1 MKKIFVRSPY
11 FIEVDEVDQTTGK
24 IELYIWNKG
33 TTEPTNP
40 TYTLEKQIPSE
51 FQTKLSWNVSNFAK
65 EFVKPIAPT
74 LVSVPTEE
82 STKNWCYMKVVR
94 YSDNVELDDEI
105 FVCLNGYTN
114 YMGGYN
120 QNTNDSVVPLINP
133 DINLTTFLG
142 FNYVNVWIEDNQIY
156 LWEGNDDKFFTTLS
170 EGLWKLPYDYDRYRL
185 SIDGTSEYFFTI
197 QTEQLCEPKYTP
209 ITCSFI
215 NRFGGW
221 QFLTFFKANQQSIDV
236 NSKNFNLM
244 PELLD
249 YNTLIGTN
257 KSFNFNGM
265 QKITCN
271 TGWVDQNYFELIQDL
286 LLSETILLDNIPVY
300 CKSNSADYKTHL
312 KEKNIN
318 YTINFEYNFNL
329 INDVI

>member
-11 FIEVDEVDQTTGK
+11 FIEIDEVDQTSGK
-24 IELYIWNKG
+24 IEIYLWNKG
-33 TTEPTNP
+33 TSIPTTP
-40 TYTLEKQIPSE
+40 TYTLEKEIPSQY
-51 FQTKLSWNVSNFAK
+51 QTKLSWNVANYAK
-65 EFVKPIAPT
+65 EYIKPIAPV
-74 LVSVPTEE
+74 LVSVPTEDNVK
-82 STKNWCYMKVVR
+82 TWCYMKVVR
-94 YSDNVELDDEI
+94 YSDNVELDDETFI
-105 FVCLNGYTN
+105 CLNGYTN
-114 YMGGYN
+114 FLGGYN
-120 QNTNDSVVPLINP
+120 QNTTEFVFPLVNTNIK
-133 DINLTTFLG
+133 LTTFSN
-142 FNYVNVWIEDNQIY
+142 FNYIDVWIEENTDFVWQ
-156 LWEGNDDKFFTTLS
+156 GNDEYFFTPES
-170 EGLWKLPYDYDRYRL
+170 EGLWKLPYDYDPYTL
-185 SIDGTSEYFFTI
+185 VYEGGEIIFGI
-197 QTEQLCEPKYTP
+197 NTEQLCEPKYTP

-244 PELLD
+244 PQSLD
-249 YNTLIGTN
+249 YNTLIGSN
-257 KSFNFNGM
+257 KSFNFSGT

-286 LLSETILLDNIPVY
+286 LLSETILLDNIPVI

>member
-11 FIEVDEVDQTTGK
+11 FIEINEVGQTSGK
-24 IELYIWNKG
+24 IELYLWNKG
-33 TTEPTNP
+33 TSMPTNP
-40 TYTLEKQIPSE
+40 SYTLEKQIPSQY
-51 FQTKLSWNVSNFAK
+51 QTNLSWNISNFAK
-65 EFVKPIAPT
+65 EFIKPISPI
-74 LVSVPTEE
+74 LVSVPTEDNV
-82 STKNWCYMKVVR
+82 KNWCYIRVVS
-94 YSDNVELDDEI
+94 YSDNVEINDETFI
-105 FVCLNGYTN
+105 CLNGYSN
-114 YMGGYN
+114 YIGGYN
-120 QNTNDSVVPLINP
+120 QYNDYFIVSLVNNNITFQKSNSVVP
-133 DINLTTFLG
+133 
-142 FNYVNVWIEDNQIY
+142 YVNVFYEPGTYEIINYGTLIVDSPSMYKIPLTENVN
-156 LWEGNDDKFFTTLS
+156 GDDYF
-170 EGLWKLPYDYDRYRL
+170 EYY
-185 SIDGTSEYFFTI
+185 SI
-197 QTEQLCEPKYTP
+197 QLCEAKYTP

-236 NSKNFNLM
+236 NSKTYNLM
-244 PELLD
+244 PQSLN
-249 YNTLIGTN
+249 YNSLIGVN

-286 LLSETILLDNIPVY
+286 LLSETILLDNIPVI

>member
-11 FIEVDEVDQTTGK
+11 FIEINEVGQTSGK
-24 IELYIWNKG
+24 IELYLWNKG
-33 TTEPTNP
+33 TSMPTNP
-40 TYTLEKQIPSE
+40 SYTLEKQIPSQY
-51 FQTKLSWNVSNFAK
+51 QTNLSWNISNFAK
-65 EFVKPIAPT
+65 EFIKPISPI
-74 LVSVPTEE
+74 LVSVPTEDNV
-82 STKNWCYMKVVR
+82 KNWCYIRVVS
-94 YSDNVELDDEI
+94 YSDNVEINDEI
-105 FVCLNGYTN
+105 FICLNGYNN
-114 YMGGYN
+114 YIGGYN
-120 QNTNDSVVPLINP
+120 QSTEETIVPLVNT
-133 DINLTTFLG
+133 DIKFTTFSG
-142 FNYVNVWIEDNQIY
+142 FNFIDVWIEENETY
-156 LWEGNDDKFFTTLS
+156 NWEGNDDIFFTTTS
-170 EGLWKLPYDYDRYRL
+170 EGLWKLPYDYDDYTL
-185 SIDGTSEYFFTI
+185 SYDGGEGIFNI
-197 QTEQLCEPKYTP
+197 NTEQLCEAKYTP

-236 NSKNFNLM
+236 NSKTYNLM
-244 PELLD
+244 PQSLN
-249 YNTLIGTN
+249 YNSLIGVN

-286 LLSETILLDNIPVY
+286 LLSETILLDNIPVI
-300 CKSNSADYKTHL
+300 CKSNSAEYKTHL

>member
-11 FIEVDEVDQTTGK
+11 FVEIDEPNQINGK
-24 IELYIWNKG
+24 IEIYLWNKG
-33 TTEPTNP
+33 TSMPTNP
-40 TYTLEKQIPSE
+40 SYTLQKEIPS
-51 FQTKLSWNVSNFAK
+51 QYQRKLSWNVSNFAK
-65 EFVKPIAPT
+65 EFIKPVAPI
-74 LVSVPTEE
+74 LVSVPTEDNV
-82 STKNWCYMKVVR
+82 KNWCYMKVIS
-94 YSDNVELDDEI
+94 YSDDVEINDETFI
-105 FVCLNGYTN
+105 CLNGYTN
-114 YMGGYN
+114 YLGGYN
-120 QNTNDSVVPLINP
+120 QSTEETIVPLVNT
-133 DINLTTFLG
+133 DIKFTTFLG
-142 FNYVNVWIEDNQIY
+142 FNYINVWIEENTDFVWYSNNGS
-156 LWEGNDDKFFTTLS
+156 ESFTPSS
-170 EGLWKLPYDYDRYRL
+170 EGLWKLPFDYDIYTL
-185 SIDGTSEYFFTI
+185 EYVGGETIFSIN
-197 QTEQLCEPKYTP
+197 TEQLCEAKYTP

-236 NSKNFNLM
+236 NSKTYNLM
-244 PELLD
+244 PQSLN
-249 YNTLIGTN
+249 YNSLIGVN

-286 LLSETILLDNIPVY
+286 LLSETILLDNIPVI

>member
-1 MKKIFVRSPY
+1 VANY
-11 FIEVDEVDQTTGK
+11 
-24 IELYIWNKG
+24 
-33 TTEPTNP
+33 
-40 TYTLEKQIPSE
+40 
-51 FQTKLSWNVSNFAK
+51 AK
-65 EFVKPIAPT
+65 EYIKPIAPV
-74 LVSVPTEE
+74 LVSVPTEDNVK
-82 STKNWCYMKVVR
+82 TWCYMKVVR
-94 YSDNVELDDEI
+94 YSDNVELDDETFI
-105 FVCLNGYTN
+105 CLNGYTN
-114 YMGGYN
+114 FLGGYN
-120 QNTNDSVVPLINP
+120 QNTTEFVFPLVNTNIK
-133 DINLTTFLG
+133 LTTFSN
-142 FNYVNVWIEDNQIY
+142 FNYIDVWIEENTDFVWQ
-156 LWEGNDDKFFTTLS
+156 GNDEYFFTPES
-170 EGLWKLPYDYDRYRL
+170 EGLWKLPYDYDPYTL
-185 SIDGTSEYFFTI
+185 VYEGGEIIFGI
-197 QTEQLCEPKYTP
+197 NTEQLCEPKYTP

-244 PELLD
+244 PQSLD
-249 YNTLIGTN
+249 YNTLIGSN
-257 KSFNFNGM
+257 KSFNFSGT

-286 LLSETILLDNIPVY
+286 LLSETILLDNIPVI